1 MTRSP
6 GHSVLAV
13 RVDRLDGYVRAR
25 TAHYDASFVS
35 ADPAFGHAHITLL
48 APWLADPTPS
58 DLDVVA
64 RIAAQTPGFDTV
76 LGRIETFPD
85 GLIHLRC
92 DPDLPLRTLTRSLA
106 AAFPRCPPY
115 GGRFGEVVP
124 HVTLDRVAD
133 GITQETV
140 AAELAATLPVVLRVD
155 RIDLQWWENDN
166 CHVRESWKL
175 GADDR
180 R

>member
-13 RVDRLDGYVRAR
+13 GVAELDGWVRAR

-35 ADPAFGHAHITLL
+35 ADPAFAHAHITLL
-48 APWLADPTPS
+48 APWLADPTRA

-64 RIAAQTPGFDTV
+64 RIAAETPAFDTV

-85 GLIHLRC
+85 GLIHLRA
-92 DPDLPLRTLTRSLA
+92 DPDGPLRGLTRALS
-106 AAFPRCPPY
+106 AAFPGCPPY
-115 GGRFGEVVP
+115 GGEFGDVVP
-124 HVTLDRVAD
+124 HVTLDRVSD
-133 GITQETV
+133 GITPETV
-140 AAELAATLPVVLRVD
+140 AADLAGVLPVRLRVD

-175 GADDR
+175 H
-180 R
+180 